1 MMKIQVSQDF
11 LYDYLKEHGFII
23 TILSTYM
30 GISESIVR
38 GCFHHDLNRLGRPMS
53 FSAANIAK
61 LNEALTAIADD
72 LRRCVLT
79 FGSDQTFTNQRGVA
93 YDPALVEQ
101 IKNGMGKFFK
111 MKGMTERVL
120 RWNKTKCDTTL
131 AVRKSP
137 MYGKVSREDADRLNA
152 ELLSVAGVLSSY
164 EVVEQNPDKQEPETK
179 INKGTPAPV
188 RNEWDNTSLDLWERY
203 AAFHRLFPDGLIAFS
218 VNGGFT
224 VCEEDACLLARI
236 DTTLKPY
243 TDPITGHVTL
253 WMNENKWQQM
263 RRAWDD
269 GEEMVA
275 VTPMYAE

>member
-11 LYDYLKEHGFII
+11 LYDYLKEHSFII
-23 TILSTYM
+23 TVLSTYM

-61 LNEALTAIADD
+61 LNEALNAIADN

-79 FGSDQTFTNQRGVA
+79 FGSDQAFINQRGTA
-93 YDPALVEQ
+93 YDPGLVEQ

-120 RWNKTKCDTTL
+120 RWNKTKCYTTL

-179 INKGTPAPV
+179 INKGTGAKVANP
-188 RNEWDNTSLDLWERY
+188 WDDTSLDLWERY
-203 AAFHRLFPDGLIAFS
+203 AAFHRLFPDGLIAFA
-218 VNGGFT
+218 VNDGYT
-224 VCEEDACLLARI
+224 VCEDDARLLARV
-236 DTTLKPY
+236 DTTLQPH
-243 TDPITGHVTL
+243 TDLATGHVTL
-253 WMNENKWQQM
+253 YMDAAKWRQM

-269 GEEMVA
+269 GDEMVA
-275 VTPMYAE
+275 ESPMYAE